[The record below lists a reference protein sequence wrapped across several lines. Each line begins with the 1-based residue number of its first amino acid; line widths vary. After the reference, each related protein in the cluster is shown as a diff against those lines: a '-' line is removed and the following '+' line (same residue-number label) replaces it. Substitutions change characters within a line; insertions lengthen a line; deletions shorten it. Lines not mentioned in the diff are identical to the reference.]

1 MGGAEENMTPITYVI
16 LFVTLIL
23 SFIVVQTAPVPVDM
37 KPMLIIIPFMIV
49 MFMWLLAQANQMK
62 KKGK

>member
-1 MGGAEENMTPITYVI
+1 MTPITYVI
-16 LFVTLIL
+16 LFVALIL
-23 SFIVVQTAPVPVDM
+23 SLIVVQTAPIPVDM

-62 KKGK
+62 KKK